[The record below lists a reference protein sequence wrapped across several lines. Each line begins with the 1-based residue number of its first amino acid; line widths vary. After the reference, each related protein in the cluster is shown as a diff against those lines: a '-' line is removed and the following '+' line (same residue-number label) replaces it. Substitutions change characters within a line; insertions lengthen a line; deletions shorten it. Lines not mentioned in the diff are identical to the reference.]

1 MALLAL
7 AAAGVNAAQRDKGA
21 NWLRK
26 SQRKD
31 GGWAPQPAVDQST
44 WVTSL
49 AILVLADFNDSHLAP
64 ARAWLENQ
72 TGQESTF
79 FSRVRRLLLGEKL
92 EVGEGTHG
100 WSWFPGTAAWVM
112 PTAMS
117 ILALERIAAGQ
128 GADRIRMGREF
139 LLARICQDGGWNHGS
154 SRALGY
160 EANSYA
166 ETTGV
171 ALLALHG
178 AKSPKIDT
186 ALTKAEE
193 QLARCRAVQGQCWLR
208 MGLIAHGRKP
218 VAAPDPIMEPG
229 CVLDAALLSL
239 AGAVEDRGKQIW
251 GPL

>member
-1 MALLAL
+1 MTKAAEENCRIPRPDPIPFLLSAQNPDGGWSYNKGTSWTEPTAMALLAL

-139 LLARICQDGGWNHGS
+139 LLAR
-154 SRALGY
+154 
-160 EANSYA
+160 
-166 ETTGV
+166 
-171 ALLALHG
+171 
-178 AKSPKIDT
+178 
-186 ALTKAEE
+186 
-193 QLARCRAVQGQCWLR
+193 
-208 MGLIAHGRKP
+208 
-218 VAAPDPIMEPG
+218 
-229 CVLDAALLSL
+229 
-239 AGAVEDRGKQIW
+239 
-251 GPL
+251 